1 MKSLMLVFL
10 TIFSG
15 LGMTSD
21 TLTRIDAD
29 IKAVKL
35 EISTQRKKIDE
46 IFKLYYEIRTT
57 LNNAKSDHTAKI
69 IDTLALNRVVAANN
83 KVVASIDEARSIL
96 ELIQDRESQLKKQ
109 RKEIKD
115 SERLTAENQITKQLL
130 QRNEIS
136 NYEFKKSPFP
146 SRSSIKAS
154 KVQCA
159 LLDQLNQNP
168 PTRGTPGY
176 QDFLSRRI
184 KLSSLCYQ
192 QAIVSDEGTVIG
204 FSFDNKTKNSVNPN
218 EDNGAARE
226 FVFKFGN
233 RASQN
238 MKLEI
243 TENSG
248 LTGRMSHDL
257 LHTTMIFL
265 PRVVIPYVDINT
277 DNGGCTRNIYLPSG
291 EFFEIDSLSKQIL
304 GGVLKELP
312 MDLTPSRHARDFA
325 GIEYL
330 GKGITIRADR
340 RSGTPEHVYS
350 VSFNNNERVKDATI
364 SYQGKTC
371 YVPKELIW
379 DDALDSNQEAIFRFE
394 TDQEFLDIIANP
406 ICKWDL
412 TLDDITL

>member
-1 MKSLMLVFL
+1 MMKSE
-10 TIFSG
+10 
-15 LGMTSD
+15 
-21 TLTRIDAD
+21 RH
-29 IKAVKL
+29 
-35 EISTQRKKIDE
+35 
-46 IFKLYYEIRTT
+46 
-57 LNNAKSDHTAKI
+57 LNDAKSDHAANK
-69 IDTLALNRVVAANN
+69 IDTLALNKVVAANN
-83 KVVASIDEARSIL
+83 KVVASIDEARSAL
-96 ELIQDRESQLKKQ
+96 QSIQDRESQLKKQ

-115 SERLTAENQITKQLL
+115 REELTAEKQITKQLL

-154 KVQCA
+154 KVQCS

-176 QDFLSRRI
+176 QAFLSRRI

-192 QAIVSDEGTVIG
+192 QAIVSDDGTVIG

-218 EDNGAARE
+218 GDNGAARE
-226 FVFKFGN
+226 FVFKFDN

-265 PRVVIPYVDINT
+265 PRVAIPYVHINT
-277 DNGGCTRNIYLPSG
+277 ENGGCTRNIYLPSG

-312 MDLTPSRHARDFA
+312 MDLTPSRHARGFA

-330 GKGITIRADR
+330 GKGITIRVDR

-350 VSFNNNERVKDATI
+350 VPFNNNERVKDATI

-371 YVPKELIW
+371 YVPKEFIW

-394 TDQEFLDIIANP
+394 TDQEFLDIIVNP